1 MICSGPSVVS
11 PSFVSSP
18 LFFRGF
24 GLFGMEE
31 QSLRGV
37 EGAPSPFL
45 NLFLLFPQR
54 PIQPPPLSASSSIS
68 VRKRG
73 EESYKSE
80 NNPRAEEEKRGG
92 FEPLRRGGEAA
103 PTDGVSA

>member
-1 MICSGPSVVS
+1 MAS
-11 PSFVSSP
+11 
-18 LFFRGF
+18 RATDD
-24 GLFGMEE
+24 
-31 QSLRGV
+31 
-37 EGAPSPFL
+37 APSPPFL

-54 PIQPPPLSASSSIS
+54 PIQPPPPPPPSASSSIS

-80 NNPRAEEEKRGG
+80 NNPGAKEERGG
-92 FEPLRRGGEAA
+92 FEPLRRGGEAT